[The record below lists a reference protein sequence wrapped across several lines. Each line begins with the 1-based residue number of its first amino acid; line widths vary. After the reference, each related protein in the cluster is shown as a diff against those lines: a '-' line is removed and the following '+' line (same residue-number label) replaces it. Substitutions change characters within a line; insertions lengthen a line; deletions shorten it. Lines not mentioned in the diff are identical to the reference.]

1 MNKSILLRVK
11 TIFMVLL
18 TMIPMGLFA
27 QEITPGVVTDI
38 VTGAVPEGAVK
49 LDKKVAYARTKAIVP
64 DQLFT
69 EEQTVGEFYEKDSII
84 ISFNAGKAKTPLK
97 ATELEERRA
106 MKMEMAGI
114 PSDRLYPHGGDPNE
128 ILDINNYKVLVT
140 NHSPIPVYIYFLI
153 GSDQVSCLNF
163 SLTAKPEDL
172 EKARALGDAM
182 LNNIKFK

>member
-1 MNKSILLRVK
+1 MNKSILSRVK
-11 TIFMVLL
+11 TISMVLL

-27 QEITPGVVTDI
+27 QKITPGALTDI
-38 VTGAVPEGAVK
+38 VTGAVPEGALK
-49 LDKKVAYARTKAIVP
+49 LDKKDGYARTKAIVP

-69 EEQTVGEFYEKDSII
+69 EEETVGEFYAKDNII
-84 ISFNAGKAKTPLK
+84 ISFHAGKAKTPLK

-114 PSDRLYPHGGDPNE
+114 PSDRLYPNGDDPYK
-128 ILDINNYKVLVT
+128 ILAINNYKVLVT
-140 NHSPIPVYIYFLI
+140 SFTTIPVYFYFLI
-153 GSDQVSCLNF
+153 GPDNVSCLNF
-163 SLTAKPEDL
+163 SLTARPEDL